1 MTTSDI
7 TRQQLPRPARPAKL
21 ERHAED
27 DGTRLAV
34 TGVAAVSIG
43 CLVAVIYA
51 AISGISNWSEV
62 VVLAGIALATVG
74 LMIAIDPLRREP

>member
-7 TRQQLPRPARPAKL
+7 TRQQLPRPTRPAKL
-21 ERHAED
+21 ERQAEHA
-27 DGTRLAV
+27 GGRLAV
-34 TGVAAVSIG
+34 MGVAAVSIG
-43 CLVAVIYA
+43 CLAAVMYA

-74 LMIAIDPLRREP
+74 LMIAIDPLRRDP

>member
-7 TRQQLPRPARPAKL
+7 TSQPLPTRV
-21 ERHAED
+21 EHHAED
-27 DGTRLAV
+27 AGERIAV
-34 TGVAAVSIG
+34 AGVAAVSLG
-43 CLVAVIYA
+43 CVVAVMYA

-74 LMIAIDPLRREP
+74 LMIAIDPLRHDS